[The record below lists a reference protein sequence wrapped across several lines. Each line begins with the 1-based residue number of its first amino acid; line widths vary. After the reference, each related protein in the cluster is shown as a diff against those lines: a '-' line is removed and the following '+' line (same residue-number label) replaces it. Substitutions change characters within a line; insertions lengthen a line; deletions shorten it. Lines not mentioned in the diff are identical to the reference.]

1 MLFASTFTHWARR
14 SKTPFGVLSWLPSS
28 PPEPQP
34 VDDGLVYR
42 LKHWPSLPS
51 AVRTA
56 DVFRL
61 LSVMSHR
68 AINRRWM
75 LAHTRLDPAQLDV
88 LLRRLVAR
96 GEVHVIDT
104 RAFRATGA
112 QA

>member
-14 SKTPFGVLSWLPSS
+14 KTPFALSWLPSS
-28 PPEPQP
+28 SPEPEP
-34 VDDGLVYR
+34 VGDGLVYR
-42 LKHWPSLPS
+42 LKHWPNLPS
-51 AVRTA
+51 EVRTA

-75 LAHTRLDPAQLDV
+75 LAHTRLDAAQLDV

-104 RAFRATGA
+104 RAFRAA
-112 QA
+112 A